1 MKRVFLLFVAFTSLT
16 CLSQDNLILKKE
28 GKTLKDII
36 PKEWKILD
44 SKKGDLNND
53 GILDL
58 VFAIQNTD
66 KKNIEPNEGLGADNI
81 DLNPRILGIYF
92 GSKSGGFTQ
101 KLVSNHFII
110 LQDIPTMDEPF
121 DGFSISKKGILDI
134 KFKFWFSAGSWTMSN
149 HTYRFRYQNNK
160 FTLIGYDSNEAHR
173 GTGETTD
180 YSINFLTKKMK
191 IVKGSFSNEISET
204 VNWKKISLDKLIALK
219 DIDKPFELKFEGIRL

>member
-1 MKRVFLLFVAFTSLT
+1 MKKVFILFIAFASLT

-28 GKTLKDII
+28 GKTLQNII
-36 PKEWKILD
+36 PKGWKILD
-44 SKKGDLNND
+44 SKKGDLNKD

-66 KKNIEPNEGLGADNI
+66 KKNIESNDGLGADTI

-121 DGFSISKKGILDI
+121 DGFSISKKGVLDI

-149 HTYRFRYQNNK
+149 NTYRFCYQNNE
-160 FTLIGYDSNEAHR
+160 FALIGYDSSETHR

-191 IVKGSFSNEISET
+191 IVKGSFSNEVSET
-204 VNWKKISLDKLIALK
+204 VDWKEISLERLITLK
-219 DIDKPFELKFEGIRL
+219 DIDKPFELDFEGIRL